1 MLILNRMIVK
11 KLLKKIA
18 LSVILLSFCTL
29 RTNGAEPGFSIY
41 PNGGQVVKPQEGF
54 IVDIEID
61 SGGRAIVNAKFTL
74 LFDPA
79 VLQLVKAERNNT
91 LFQAW
96 PEDESTLDNE
106 NGVVMLTGVA
116 QSRSV
121 TDADGKE
128 GKEYTPYKSSTP
140 DIIAR
145 LHFKV
150 LKEAKTT
157 LDWEFNT
164 NNGVFDTTMTENTS
178 PPTKVNLT
186 RPRSATF
193 VIGQGDGSS
202 LDHSKINTGI
212 PMDKLVIFTGVILLL
227 FGGFMIFTRPE
238 RRYRKKKGTIIIYD
252 GK

>member
-1 MLILNRMIVK
+1 MIVK

-29 RTNGAEPGFSIY
+29 RANGAEPGFSIY

-121 TDADGKE
+121 TGADGKE
-128 GKEYTPYKSSTP
+128 VKEYTPYKSSTP

-164 NNGVFDTTMTENTS
+164 NNGVFDTTMNPKRECLIPKRGARACPKASAETAFTHRGRPGS
-178 PPTKVNLT
+178 PGSMTDLHN
-186 RPRSATF
+186 RPSF
-193 VIGQGDGSS
+193 HKS
-202 LDHSKINTGI
+202 
-212 PMDKLVIFTGVILLL
+212 
-227 FGGFMIFTRPE
+227 
-238 RRYRKKKGTIIIYD
+238 
-252 GK
+252 

>member
-29 RTNGAEPGFSIY
+29 RANGAEPGFSIY

-96 PEDESTLDNE
+96 PEDESTLKRNR
-106 NGVVMLTGVA
+106 LFLA
-116 QSRSV
+116 FIRIHSV
-121 TDADGKE
+121 
-128 GKEYTPYKSSTP
+128 
-140 DIIAR
+140 R
-145 LHFKV
+145 
-150 LKEAKTT
+150 
-157 LDWEFNT
+157 
-164 NNGVFDTTMTENTS
+164 
-178 PPTKVNLT
+178 
-186 RPRSATF
+186 RQ
-193 VIGQGDGSS
+193 IGRASC
-202 LDHSKINTGI
+202 
-212 PMDKLVIFTGVILLL
+212 
-227 FGGFMIFTRPE
+227 RE
-238 RRYRKKKGTIIIYD
+238 RV
-252 GK
+252 